1 MSEGFIIKK
10 AVFEEINQIAELFS
24 LYRKFYGQQTDIIAE
39 TAFIS
44 ERINNSESVIFAANI
59 PDRETNQAVG
69 FVQLYPSFS
78 SVSMKRVWILNDLF
92 VKEEFRGMGIGK
104 ALLDQA
110 ILFSSETKSKGI
122 TLCTAFDNYPAQE
135 LYEKLNFKKNQNY
148 IYYYLYNSN

>member
-59 PDRETNQAVG
+59 PDRETKQAVG

-148 IYYYLYNSN
+148 IYYYLYNPN